1 MFCFSA
7 ITSYLSGTIT
17 ACQADL
23 LISFNTWP
31 FGLPHTVASMRATR
45 GGHSPSGR
53 GLDIADIWTGN
64 ELIVRCSR
72 RHIFYETLIG
82 DEISARTAIH
92 AETTTSHCGCHC
104 VYICTQINKRL
115 LLSGVAE
122 AQRSAHAPKAGE
134 QQNNNLVSDV
144 RRKLEINVRSECAPL
159 LQRNSVI
166 VGESILA
173 KKKQKAK
180 RPWCDAN
187 SQVPVE
193 CRAVTASQT
202 ASAIATNVRHG
213 INKTYRKTHQIKRQ
227 TPMNTG
233 FFFVEPLT

>member
-1 MFCFSA
+1 VGA
-7 ITSYLSGTIT
+7 H
-17 ACQADL
+17 
-23 LISFNTWP
+23 P
-31 FGLPHTVASMRATR
+31 
-45 GGHSPSGR
+45 SPGR
-53 GLDIADIWTGN
+53 GLDIADIWTGD

-115 LLSGVAE
+115 CCQVSPRRNGRRMRQKPA
-122 AQRSAHAPKAGE
+122 SNK
-134 QQNNNLVSDV
+134 NNNLVSDV

-187 SQVPVE
+187 SQVAVE